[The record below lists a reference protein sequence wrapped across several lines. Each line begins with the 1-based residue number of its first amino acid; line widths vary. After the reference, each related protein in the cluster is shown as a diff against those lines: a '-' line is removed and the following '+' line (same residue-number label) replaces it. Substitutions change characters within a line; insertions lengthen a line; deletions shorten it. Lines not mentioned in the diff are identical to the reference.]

1 MVSDGKTIRLNH
13 FNGIDFE
20 SIDEWRINSGWLIE
34 NCYNEEFS
42 NIYFEIL
49 IKYNFDIVHIH
60 HLIFHTFDLPKLCK
74 KLNIPLIL
82 SFHDL
87 YFMCPA
93 YTLIDGDHVFC
104 HGRCLNS
111 TSKSNCYIPMKNIT
125 KIKIMK
131 SYVYKWRDAVSEMF
145 LNIDYFI
152 APSQYI
158 KNIIIDTYL
167 LKTKNFKV
175 IEHGINVSNLY
186 KKLYEIPQSDKTT
199 KILFLGNL
207 YFQKGSSVIRELYDL
222 DKNSYLEFHFLG
234 HVPKELEDIGVNHG
248 KYELENLP
256 SLINEIKPSF
266 IGIFSICAESYCYT
280 LSESWSL
287 EIPVLVSELGAL
299 KERLLKN
306 DGGWF
311 IDVNN
316 ISDSYQMI
324 LDIKNNPIEYISKQN
339 NIKNIKLP
347 DIDTMVNEYQEI
359 YIKLI

>member
-1 MVSDGKTIRLNH
+1 M
-13 FNGIDFE
+13 
-20 SIDEWRINSGWLIE
+20 
-34 NCYNEEFS
+34 
-42 NIYFEIL
+42 
-49 IKYNFDIVHIH
+49 
-60 HLIFHTFDLPKLCK
+60 
-74 KLNIPLIL
+74 
-82 SFHDL
+82 
-87 YFMCPA
+87 
-93 YTLIDGDHVFC
+93 
-104 HGRCLNS
+104 
-111 TSKSNCYIPMKNIT
+111 
-125 KIKIMK
+125 
-131 SYVYKWRDAVSEMF
+131 
-145 LNIDYFI
+145 
-152 APSQYI
+152 
-158 KNIIIDTYL
+158 
-167 LKTKNFKV
+167 
-175 IEHGINVSNLY
+175 
-186 KKLYEIPQSDKTT
+186 
-199 KILFLGNL
+199 GNL
-207 YFQKGSSVIRELYDL
+207 YFQKGSFVIRELYDL
-222 DKNSYLEFHFLG
+222 DKNSYLEFHFLD

-306 DGGWF
+306 DGEWF

-347 DIDTMVNEYQEI
+347 DIGTMVNEYQEI